1 MTSCL
6 KGSFI
11 NFVLHTEDRFT
22 CLTRKM
28 KENMAGSPGLTAR
41 LFFESLSDE
50 DLRLFIA
57 PEVLSVLDAVFGGRV
72 VGEDLLSVAMTL
84 IDMGDLL
91 KEATSRQLV
100 VRLIPKQKRAELKER
115 LQDGVDNIVT
125 TTDWTETEL
134 TRLHEFFGIIDERI
148 GPAVPQGLA
157 TVKPNYGLFDHQKTA
172 VRGLLPLLVQDNRR
186 AILHLPTG
194 VGKTRT
200 AMHVVAEFLRSNDP
214 SVVVWL
220 ASGRELLE
228 QAVDSFRHAWNYL
241 GDRPVSLATMWG
253 NQTPNLDGLTDGFF
267 AVGLAKAWA
276 MVSRGD
282 PGWAARLAPR
292 VRLVVF
298 DEAHQSIAK
307 TYRRII
313 EELTLDRRCALL
325 GLTATP
331 GRTWADIDKDGVL
344 AEFYGYNKVGLDVPG
359 ENPIEY
365 LIENGYLARPTFRT
379 LFAEP
384 GLHLSDREM
393 ADVAQSLDIPN
404 EVAEALSTSEQYLTA
419 VLGAVEQLVRKGHR
433 RVLVFATTVRHARI
447 LAAILAAR
455 RVATAVVTSST
466 PERERGRAIRDFTLG
481 DDHPMVLV
489 NFGVL
494 TTGFDAPKASA
505 VVVARPTNSLV
516 LYSQMIGRA
525 IRGPKAG
532 GTDTCEVLT
541 VVDPALTGFGDVA
554 AAFLNWED
562 VWQ

>member
-1 MTSCL
+1 MHCL
-6 KGSFI
+6 DLQ
-11 NFVLHTEDRFT
+11 LHR
-22 CLTRKM
+22 
-28 KENMAGSPGLTAR
+28 
-41 LFFESLSDE
+41 
-50 DLRLFIA
+50 
-57 PEVLSVLDAVFGGRV
+57 VGR
-72 VGEDLLSVAMTL
+72 G
-84 IDMGDLL
+84 
-91 KEATSRQLV
+91 
-100 VRLIPKQKRAELKER
+100 
-115 LQDGVDNIVT
+115 
-125 TTDWTETEL
+125 
-134 TRLHEFFGIIDERI
+134 
-148 GPAVPQGLA
+148 
-157 TVKPNYGLFDHQKTA
+157 
-172 VRGLLPLLVQDNRR
+172 
-186 AILHLPTG
+186 
-194 VGKTRT
+194 
-200 AMHVVAEFLRSNDP
+200 
-214 SVVVWL
+214 
-220 ASGRELLE
+220 
-228 QAVDSFRHAWNYL
+228 
-241 GDRPVSLATMWG
+241 
-253 NQTPNLDGLTDGFF
+253 
-267 AVGLAKAWA
+267 
-276 MVSRGD
+276 
-282 PGWAARLAPR
+282 
-292 VRLVVF
+292 
-298 DEAHQSIAK
+298 
-307 TYRRII
+307 
-313 EELTLDRRCALL
+313 
-325 GLTATP
+325 
-331 GRTWADIDKDGVL
+331 ADIDKDGVL

-393 ADVAQSLDIPN
+393 ADVAQSLDIPD